1 MAIAMYYKKVHG
13 HQVLEATLLDAVTN
27 VGDGEWVDCS
37 GFHGLTVDIEGITT
51 ATVSIRCSNSPT
63 RPLNTEHEREVQS
76 VTSDSTV
83 VIVFPV
89 RWLKA
94 RVTAYTSGTIYAH
107 LYGNSPQ

>member
-1 MAIAMYYKKVHG
+1 MPIAMVYKKVHG
-13 HQVLEATLLDAVTN
+13 HQVLEATLLDAAVATGN
-27 VGDGEWVDCS
+27 GEWVDCS

-51 ATVSIRCSNSPT
+51 ASVSIRCSNNTT
-63 RPLNTEHEREVQS
+63 RPANSEHEREVET
-76 VTSDSTV
+76 VTADGTV

-94 RVTAYTSGTIYAH
+94 RVSSYTSGTITAN